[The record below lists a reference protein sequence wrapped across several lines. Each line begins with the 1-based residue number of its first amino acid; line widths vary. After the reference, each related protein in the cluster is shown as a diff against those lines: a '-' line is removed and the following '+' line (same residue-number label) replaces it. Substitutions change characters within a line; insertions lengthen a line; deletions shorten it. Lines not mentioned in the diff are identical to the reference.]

1 MLLFALGRPSVGRF
15 LAAGMLI
22 GAAAVVRYNSLRR
35 DDPGRYGRAA
45 QIRSLVWSVVIVV
58 VFVGASRLPVAAAR
72 QRLNGHPDPVVSL
85 VAWRNSRTAA
95 TASRSATSAPA
106 SPLRAQR
113 MQRKNEWVDHQLRL
127 AMGTGEFD
135 NLPGAGKPIKDL
147 GAQHDPDWW
156 IKRLVER
163 EKITASCRPRCS
175 CARTTPLHA
184 GLDRHTAESEV
195 RRVLEDF
202 NARVMKAR
210 YTPVDGPPLIT
221 MPRDVEAE
229 VEQWRARMQERREAA
244 RRQPA
249 VQRAE
254 TPGPKPARKRWWRKG
269 S

>member
-1 MLLFALGRPSVGRF
+1 MAEQPDRSHREPERDGRTGKS
-15 LAAGMLI
+15 AA
-22 GAAAVVRYNSLRR
+22 
-35 DDPGRYGRAA
+35 
-45 QIRSLVWSVVIVV
+45 
-58 VFVGASRLPVAAAR
+58 
-72 QRLNGHPDPVVSL
+72 
-85 VAWRNSRTAA
+85 
-95 TASRSATSAPA
+95 
-106 SPLRAQR
+106 AQR

-127 AMGTGEFD
+127 AMERGEFD

-163 EKITASCRPRCS
+163 EKITGVLPPALQLRKDD
-175 CARTTPLHA
+175 AELDA

-269 S
+269 A